1 MRGDED
7 RSAGVE
13 AMLCAALRGE
23 RVPWPDSA
31 SDEFAEDCLRDAKFH
46 RVHALL
52 YEASH
57 AGTGLASWPL
67 DVIERLGEW
76 ARAEAVSEMIRSQ
89 ELTRALNALAGA
101 GVRGVLMKGAAL
113 AHTTYASPCLRPRA
127 DADLLVHDRDRE
139 AAERVLA
146 RCGFLRAPRIAGK
159 LIEYQAPYFRDAHG
173 LRHVID
179 LHWRVFNR
187 QALAGRFP
195 FDELAASAI
204 CVPAIAESARVL
216 DPVDAL
222 LVACLHAP
230 AHHRGQRRPLV
241 EAYDVHRLA
250 SDFAPDDWHALRKRA
265 EAREVRCLC
274 LSGLREAQRRFGTA
288 LPGDVVEALSLAEL
302 RSEPSARLLAA
313 GRSDPFWDD
322 VRAIPGWAGRLQFLY
337 EAAFPSAEFVG
348 QQYGVRSRALLP
360 LLYVHRGV
368 TGLFRRSVAR

>member
-173 LRHVID
+173 LRGASSID
-179 LHWRVFNR
+179 RPWRVASR
-187 QALAGRFP
+187 STSWPRAPSAFP
-195 FDELAASAI
+195 RSPRVRAFSIPSMPSSSRAST
-204 CVPAIAESARVL
+204 
-216 DPVDAL
+216 
-222 LVACLHAP
+222 
-230 AHHRGQRRPLV
+230 RPLTIGG
-241 EAYDVHRLA
+241 
-250 SDFAPDDWHALRKRA
+250 S
-265 EAREVRCLC
+265 
-274 LSGLREAQRRFGTA
+274 
-288 LPGDVVEALSLAEL
+288 
-302 RSEPSARLLAA
+302 A
-313 GRSDPFWDD
+313 GRSSRRTTSTGSPPTSHPTTGTRSASALR
-322 VRAIPGWAGRLQFLY
+322 RAKSGAC
-337 EAAFPSAEFVG
+337 A
-348 QQYGVRSRALLP
+348 
-360 LLYVHRGV
+360 
-368 TGLFRRSVAR
+368 